1 MKQFNAQDPDWF
13 NCPIGAASDSVIK
26 TSAVGVPAVAAGKE
40 DGDLGEF
47 RTKLLFFL
55 DSSTS
60 YEPARLISDFPFDG
74 KSSISCACVL
84 SCGGRF

>member
-1 MKQFNAQDPDWF
+1 MKSHFTLQDPDWC
-13 NCPIGAASDSVIK
+13 NCPVGAAPDSIIK
-26 TSAVGVPAVAAGKE
+26 TSAAVGVPAVAAGKE

-74 KSSISCACVL
+74 KSSMSCVL
-84 SCGGRF
+84 SGGGRF